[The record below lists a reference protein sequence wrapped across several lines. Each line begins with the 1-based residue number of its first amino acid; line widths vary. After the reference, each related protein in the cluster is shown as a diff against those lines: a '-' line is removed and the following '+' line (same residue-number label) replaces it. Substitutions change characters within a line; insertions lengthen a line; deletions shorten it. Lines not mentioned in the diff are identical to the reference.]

1 MILTKK
7 EDLFWRENSNFN
19 YRFEMQSMQNENSTL
34 KFKDHKINAI
44 FRSSRRMKVVHCV
57 HKIISGKRKTWPADA
72 KEKKKGYHTPYT
84 KNSFLS
90 FITNYSNIL

>member
-1 MILTKK
+1 MFKDSMILTKK

-57 HKIISGKRKTWPADA
+57 HKIISGKRKTWPAEEG
-72 KEKKKGYHTPYT
+72 KEKKRLPYSIY
-84 KNSFLS
+84 KK
-90 FITNYSNIL
+90 